1 MIPSCDSEKAK
12 GGWKG
17 PSVWFLVVIAF
28 FGGAVSTFL
37 IQRQSLSPAAQ
48 VHHHAESVTRENP
61 ASNLSANGVLPSRNK
76 NEPAAAAKAGATTGL
91 EAIKAIPVSEG
102 EAKPEVASKKLG
114 HEFPP
119 PDLLP
124 TQVLVSKGEGLS
136 KIIARHYPRGQER
149 TVLDAIILSNPEISR
164 ENMIL
169 PGQTINLPKVN
180 FQEQTVQLQD
190 GLLYAL
196 YGSYYSADSWKGD
209 KPWLEKKGVRFLVRV
224 TQEASG
230 RMIHRV
236 FLGGFATLADLH
248 AAQHLLKTES
258 TQGPR
263 REKSFREIAPPLE
276 ADNRGKSKSGRT
288 S

>member
-1 MIPSCDSEKAK
+1 MILSCDSEKAK
-12 GGWKG
+12 GGWNG
-17 PSVWFLVVIAF
+17 PSLLFLVVIAF

-37 IQRQSLSPAAQ
+37 IQRQSLSPTAQ
-48 VHHHAESVTRENP
+48 FHQHAESVTRENP
-61 ASNLSANGVLPSRNK
+61 ASTPSANGVLTSRDK
-76 NEPAAAAKAGATTGL
+76 NEHAAAAKAGATTGL

-102 EAKPEVASKKLG
+102 EAKPEVASKDVD
-114 HEFPP
+114 HESPP
-119 PDLLP
+119 PDQLP

-149 TVLDAIILSNPEISR
+149 TVLNAVILANPKISR
-164 ENMIL
+164 ENVIL
-169 PGQTINLPKVN
+169 PGQAINLPKVN

-248 AAQHLLKTES
+248 AAQHLLKTE
-258 TQGPR
+258 
-263 REKSFREIAPPLE
+263 
-276 ADNRGKSKSGRT
+276 
-288 S
+288 